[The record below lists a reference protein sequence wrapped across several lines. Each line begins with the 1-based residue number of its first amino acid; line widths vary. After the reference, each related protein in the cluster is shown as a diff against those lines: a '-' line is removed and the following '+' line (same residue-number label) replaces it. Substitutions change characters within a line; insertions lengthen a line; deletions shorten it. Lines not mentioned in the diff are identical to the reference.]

1 MFPCNHLKSD
11 AMFEERQNSGA
22 KNPGSGWETMKS
34 LLSALSITVCTIT
47 AAATTGGLTAGIAQ
61 AQSFQPAIVFDMG
74 GKFDKSFNEAAYVGV
89 ERFKKE
95 TGIEYREFEVT
106 QEAQR
111 EQALRTMAR
120 RGANVVVGV
129 GFAQASA
136 MEKVAAE
143 YPNTKFCIIDSE
155 VKQPNV
161 QSILFKEHEGSY
173 LVGMLG

>member
-1 MFPCNHLKSD
+1 
-11 AMFEERQNSGA
+11 MFEQL

-34 LLSALSITVCTIT
+34 LLSALSITACTIT
-47 AAATTGGLTAGIAQ
+47 AAATTGGTAISSAQ

-74 GKFDKSFNEAAYVGV
+74 GKFDKSFNEAAYVGA

-136 MEKVAAE
+136 MERFPRNIPTPSSASSTAWWNG
-143 YPNTKFCIIDSE
+143 PTSSPSLSRNTKDRSW
-155 VKQPNV
+155 
-161 QSILFKEHEGSY
+161 SA
-173 LVGMLG
+173 